1 MNVPT
6 RMSLSAAFRAR
17 LPTLQ
22 RRIKGLL
29 WLLLVLVLTP
39 AHAKAPHLALE
50 LTLDP
55 STGQFQAKADMTF
68 STGQALDFSMAPQFK
83 LSRVRVDGKPLAIG
97 NLERSRVNP
106 AASHDTSHYR
116 VPGKP
121 RQLRLEYAGKLPALP
136 KGEQGN
142 SANPSAL
149 FASLEGSYLA
159 AGAGWYP
166 DPGVPFTYTVKLTL
180 PKGQKALAP
189 GKQTSLRETQGRY
202 VSQFDFPYPAEG
214 LWVMAGPYEVA
225 EQSVRLDNGKQV
237 MVRTWFHPELASL
250 APGYLQDSARYI
262 QRYSRLIG
270 AYPFDD
276 FSVVSSPLPFG
287 LGMPSL
293 TYLGRDVLR
302 LPFIRATSLG
312 HEVLHNWWGNSVY
325 PEWSSGNWSEG
336 LTTFM
341 ADYAFKE
348 DQSEQAAREMRLNWL
363 RDLSAIPASAETAL
377 VDFKAREH
385 GISSVIGYGKSAMLF
400 LMLQGEIGRP
410 AFEHGIRLFWQR
422 QRFKTANWND
432 LQSAFS
438 EASGRNLSGFFRQWT
453 MRTSSAQLDL
463 ALIDKPA
470 EKDLFKLAQRG
481 EVFDLL
487 VPIRIQMSS
496 GKALDLKLRLN
507 GKETIVDTQ
516 TAPVVPGA
524 LQVELDPE
532 FRLWRRLDPLAVPPI
547 FRGVFISQ
555 RTDVFLANAS
565 AEWAAPAA
573 ALAGRLLD
581 AEARQVPEAELFS
594 SADVPALVI
603 GDHDSIAPLL
613 ARLGLQAVPD
623 VVMQNA
629 PTQQRTKGSAQA
641 WTARSPS
648 GKTFA
653 FVMADSPAALG
664 ALQRSLPHYG
674 RQSWLVIE
682 DSRVIGQ
689 GAWPVAP
696 QSLVIKAR

>member
-1 MNVPT
+1 MNLPANF
-6 RMSLSAAFRAR
+6 SLSAAFPAR
-17 LPTLQ
+17 PTAFQ
-22 RRIKGLL
+22 RRIQCLL
-29 WLLLVLVLTP
+29 WLLLALVLTP

-55 STGQFQAKADMTF
+55 SNGEFQAKADMS
-68 STGQALDFSMAPQFK
+68 STGEALDFTLAPQFK
-83 LSRVRVDGKPLAIG
+83 LSRIRVNGKPLPVG
-97 NLERSRVNP
+97 NLETSRVNP
-106 AASHDTSHYR
+106 ATSHYR

-121 RQLRLEYAGKLPALP
+121 RQVHIEYAGKLPALP
-136 KGEQGN
+136 KDEQRN

-149 FASLEGSYLA
+149 FASPEGSYLA
-159 AGAGWYP
+159 AGALWYP
-166 DPGVPFTYTVKLTL
+166 DPGVPFTYTVTLTL

-189 GKQTSLRETQGRY
+189 GKQTSLNEAGGRY

-214 LWVMAGPYEVA
+214 LWVLAGPYEVA
-225 EQSVRLDNGKQV
+225 QQAVRLDDGKQV

-250 APGYLQDSARYI
+250 APGYLEDSARYI

-325 PEWSSGNWSEG
+325 PEWSGGNWSEG

-363 RDLSAIPASAETAL
+363 RDLAAIPESAETAL

-400 LMLQGEIGRP
+400 FMLQGEIGRP
-410 AFEHGIRLFWQR
+410 AFEQGIRLFWQR
-422 QRFKTANWND
+422 QRFKTANWKD
-432 LQSAFS
+432 LESAFS

-453 MRTSSAQLDL
+453 MRPSSAKLDL
-463 ALIDKPA
+463 ALIEKPA

-487 VPIRIQMSS
+487 VPLRIQTSS
-496 GKALDLKLRLN
+496 GKALDLKIRLN
-507 GKETIVDTQ
+507 KQETIVDTQ
-516 TAPVVPGA
+516 TAPVTPGA

-532 FRLWRRLDPLAVPPI
+532 FRLWRRLNPLAVPPI
-547 FRGVFISQ
+547 FREVFISQ
-555 RTDVFLANAS
+555 RTDVFLANAG
-565 AEWAAPAA
+565 AEWASPAA
-573 ALAGRLLD
+573 ALASRLLD
-581 AEARQVPEAELFS
+581 AQARQVSEAELLS
-594 SADVPALVI
+594 SSPDVPALVM
-603 GDHDSIAPLL
+603 GDHDSIVQLL
-613 ARLGLQAVPD
+613 PRLGLQGLPD
-623 VVMQNA
+623 VLTQNA
-629 PTQQRTKGSAQA
+629 PNQQRAKGSAQA
-641 WTARSPS
+641 WTARSPD

-653 FVMADSPAALG
+653 FVMADNPAALS

-674 RQSWLVIE
+674 RQSWLVFE
-682 DSRVIGQ
+682 EGRVIGQ
-689 GAWPVAP
+689 GAWPVPP
-696 QSLVIKAR
+696 QTLAIKPR